1 MRVLDVAAEDA
12 NRLRQTC
19 RRFVQR
25 SGALLLRSLA
35 RRGGSAVNGTGA
47 AALRSSGVLALAP
60 REIESRWKI
69 FEGKDVP
76 GADDERRPGRPRVG
90 LCISSPTTHFSCR
103 FRPTFCCK
111 WVSDGAQTSEH
122 PSEVKQLTPSVR
134 PSAVLVLALR
144 SLRWRTAQS
153 HSRRRAHVIHT
164 TSALARSAKSS
175 H

>member
-47 AALRSSGVLALAP
+47 AALRSSGA
-60 REIESRWKI
+60 RSRRASERKMMEEKENT
-69 FEGKDVP
+69 EGKQIP

-122 PSEVKQLTPSVR
+122 PSEVKQLTPLSAPSVGG
-134 PSAVLVLALR
+134 
-144 SLRWRTAQS
+144 
-153 HSRRRAHVIHT
+153 AHC
-164 TSALARSAKSS
+164 ARSAGERRSRTCAAALT
-175 H
+175 